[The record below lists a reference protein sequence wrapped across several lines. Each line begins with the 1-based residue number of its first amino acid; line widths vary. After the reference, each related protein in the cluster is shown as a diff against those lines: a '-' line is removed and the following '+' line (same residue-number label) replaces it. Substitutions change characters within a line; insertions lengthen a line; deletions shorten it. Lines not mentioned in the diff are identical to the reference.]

1 MKIDKKT
8 LDMLSSLPDDSLW
21 KMICTLASASGI
33 DLSDVKATHGDLE
46 LLRSAMGQ
54 MTDGDISRAVDIL
67 NSVKQKN
74 S

>member
-1 MKIDKKT
+1 
-8 LDMLSSLPDDSLW
+8 
-21 KMICTLASASGI
+21 MICTLASASGI